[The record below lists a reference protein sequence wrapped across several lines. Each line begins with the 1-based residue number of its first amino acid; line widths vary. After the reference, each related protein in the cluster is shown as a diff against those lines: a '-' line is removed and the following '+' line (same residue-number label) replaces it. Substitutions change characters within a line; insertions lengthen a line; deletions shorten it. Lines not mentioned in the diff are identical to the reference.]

1 LAETLAIGKKML
13 RNRSRDDIL
22 DSSYSRFNFEDHDDL
37 PKWFSEDEKKHNF
50 KKTPITK

>member
-1 LAETLAIGKKML
+1 ML
-13 RNRSRDDIL
+13 RNRSRDEML